1 MTVRSAGTT
10 CSCHFADAHGPR
22 VSRRDPINVQR
33 WLWIVA
39 DDMHMSPDFN
49 VEVICVTGS

>member
-1 MTVRSAGTT
+1 MTVRFAGTT